1 MHNRLSFFLVV
12 FFLLFTIHPLADDL
26 YLKNGRRVE
35 GTFLG
40 GDSRTVRFL
49 LQDGQVGSFAI
60 TDVESIIFGTQAGS
74 AASSAPAPAPTPTP
88 KTPTPTPVPAD
99 PYTVSHGTVLVVRMI
114 DSIDSDVNKP
124 GETFRATLEEPIVV
138 GANIL
143 APKDTPVTVQLVQVK
158 QSGQLRGEAEI
169 ALQLRSLTLNGR
181 TYSLASEFAQVAS
194 EGKGGE
200 SAKVIGTTAVIG
212 ALIGAIAGGKKGAA
226 VGAAAGAGA
235 GVVIQSVRGKQV
247 RVPSEAVLTFSLE
260 ESVTLR

>member
-12 FFLLFTIHPLADDL
+12 FFLLSTIHPLADDL

-60 TDVESIIFGTQAGS
+60 TDVESIRFGSQAGS
-74 AASSAPAPAPTPTP
+74 AASSAPAPVPTPA
-88 KTPTPTPVPAD
+88 PAD

-114 DSIDSDVNKP
+114 DSVDSDVNKA

-138 GANIL
+138 GENIL

-169 ALQLRSLTLNGR
+169 ALQLRSLTLNGE
-181 TYSLASEFAQVAS
+181 THSLASEFAQVAS

-200 SAKVIGTTAVIG
+200 SAKVIGATAAIG

-235 GVVIQSVRGKQV
+235 GVVVQSVRGQQV
-247 RVPSEAVLTFSLE
+247 RVPSEAVLTFALE

>member
-1 MHNRLSFFLVV
+1 
-12 FFLLFTIHPLADDL
+12 
-26 YLKNGRRVE
+26 
-35 GTFLG
+35 
-40 GDSRTVRFL
+40 
-49 LQDGQVGSFAI
+49 
-60 TDVESIIFGTQAGS
+60 
-74 AASSAPAPAPTPTP
+74 
-88 KTPTPTPVPAD
+88 
-99 PYTVSHGTVLVVRMI
+99 MI

>member
-74 AASSAPAPAPTPTP
+74 AASSVPAPAP
-88 KTPTPTPVPAD
+88 TPTPTPVPAD

>member
-88 KTPTPTPVPAD
+88 VPAD

-124 GETFRATLEEPIVV
+124 GETFRATLEEPIAV
-138 GANIL
+138 GENIL
-143 APKDTPVTVQLVQVK
+143 APKDTPVTVQLVHVK
-158 QSGQLRGEAEI
+158 QSGQLRGEEEI
-169 ALQLRSLTLNGR
+169 ALQLRSITVNSK
-181 TYSLASEFAQVAS
+181 TYSLTSEFAQVAS
-194 EGKGGE
+194 EGKGKE
-200 SAKVIGTTAVIG
+200 SAKVVGGTAALG
-212 ALIGAIAGGKKGAA
+212 ALIGVIVGGKKVAA
-226 VGAAAGAGA
+226 VGAATGAGA
-235 GVVIQSVRGKQV
+235 GVAIQAVRGKQV
-247 RVPSEAVLTFSLE
+247 RIPSEALLSFALE

>member
-74 AASSAPAPAPTPTP
+74 AASSAPAPAP
-88 KTPTPTPVPAD
+88 TPTPTPVPAD

-181 TYSLASEFAQVAS
+181 SYSLASEFAQVAS

>member
-1 MHNRLSFFLVV
+1 MHNRSSLFLVV
-12 FFLLFTIHPLADDL
+12 FFLLATIHPLADDL

-74 AASSAPAPAPTPTP
+74 AASNAPAPAPTPA
-88 KTPTPTPVPAD
+88 PAD

-114 DSIDSDVNKP
+114 DSVDSNVNKA
-124 GETFRATLEEPIVV
+124 GETFRATLDEPIVV
-138 GANIL
+138 GENIL
-143 APKDTPVTVQLVQVK
+143 APKDTPVTVQLVHVK

-169 ALQLRSLTLNGR
+169 ALQLRSLTLHGE

-200 SAKVIGTTAVIG
+200 SAKVIGTTAAIG

-235 GVVIQSVRGKQV
+235 GVVVQSVRDKQV

>member
-74 AASSAPAPAPTPTP
+74 AASSVPTPTP
-88 KTPTPTPVPAD
+88 APAD
-99 PYTVSHGTVLVVRMI
+99 PYTVPHGTVLVVRMI
-114 DSIDSDVNKP
+114 DSVDSDVNKP

-138 GANIL
+138 AENIL
-143 APKDTPVTVQLVQVK
+143 APKDTPVTVQLVHVK

-200 SAKVIGTTAVIG
+200 SAKVIGTTAGIG
-212 ALIGAIAGGKKGAA
+212 ALIGVIVGGKKGAA

>member
-74 AASSAPAPAPTPTP
+74 AASSAPAPAP
-88 KTPTPTPVPAD
+88 TPTPTPVPAD

>member
-1 MHNRLSFFLVV
+1 MHNRLGFFLVV
-12 FFLLFTIHPLADDL
+12 FFLLSTIHPLADDL

-49 LQDGQVGSFAI
+49 LQDGQVGNFAI

-74 AASSAPAPAPTPTP
+74 AASSAPAPAPTPA
-88 KTPTPTPVPAD
+88 PAD
-99 PYTVSHGTVLVVRMI
+99 PYTVPHGTVLVVRMV
-114 DSIDSDVNKP
+114 DSVDSDVNKP
-124 GETFRATLEEPIVV
+124 GETFRATLEEPIAV
-138 GANIL
+138 GENIL
-143 APKDTPVTVQLVQVK
+143 APKDTPVTVQLVHVK

-169 ALQLRSLTLNGR
+169 ALQLRSLTLNGE

-200 SAKVIGTTAVIG
+200 SAKVIGATAAIG
-212 ALIGAIAGGKKGAA
+212 ALIGAIAGGGKGAA
-226 VGAAAGAGA
+226 VGAATGAGA
-235 GVVIQSVRGKQV
+235 GVVVQSVLGKQV

>member
-74 AASSAPAPAPTPTP
+74 AASSAPAPAPTSTS
-88 KTPTPTPVPAD
+88 TPVPAD

-114 DSIDSDVNKP
+114 DSIDSDVNKA

-181 TYSLASEFAQVAS
+181 SYSLASEFAQVAS

>member
-1 MHNRLSFFLVV
+1 MHNRLSFFLIV

-74 AASSAPAPAPTPTP
+74 AASSAPAPD
-88 KTPTPTPVPAD
+88 PTPVPAD

-138 GANIL
+138 GGNIL

-169 ALQLRSLTLNGR
+169 ALHLRSLTLHGE

-200 SAKVIGTTAVIG
+200 SAKVIGTTAAIG
-212 ALIGAIAGGKKGAA
+212 ALIGAIAGGGKGAA

-235 GVVIQSVRGKQV
+235 GVVVQSVRGKQV

>member
-49 LQDGQVGSFAI
+49 LQDGQVESFAI

-74 AASSAPAPAPTPTP
+74 AASSAPAPAPTSTS
-88 KTPTPTPVPAD
+88 TPVPAD

-124 GETFRATLEEPIVV
+124 GQTFRATLEEPIVV

-181 TYSLASEFAQVAS
+181 SYSLASEFAQVAS

>member
-1 MHNRLSFFLVV
+1 MHNRLGFFLVV
-12 FFLLFTIHPLADDL
+12 FFLLSTIHPLADDL
-26 YLKNGRRVE
+26 YLKNGRRVQ

-74 AASSAPAPAPTPTP
+74 AASPVPAPAQTPA
-88 KTPTPTPVPAD
+88 PAD
-99 PYTVSHGTVLVVRMI
+99 PYRVPHGTVLVVRMV
-114 DSIDSDVNKP
+114 DSVDSDVNKP
-124 GETFRATLEEPIVV
+124 GETFRATLEEPIAV
-138 GANIL
+138 GGNIL
-143 APKDTPVTVQLVQVK
+143 ASKDTPVAVQLVHVK

-169 ALQLRSLTLNGR
+169 ALQLRSLTLHGE

-200 SAKVIGTTAVIG
+200 SAKVIGTTAAIG
-212 ALIGAIAGGKKGAA
+212 ALIGAIAGGGKGAA
-226 VGAAAGAGA
+226 VGAATGAGA
-235 GVVIQSVRGKQV
+235 GVVVQSVRGKQV